1 MAAKFRVPSRFTLG
15 SLGFTARTL
24 PAEDLHAL
32 AGGECYG
39 LFRPDSQE
47 IFVTAPRKG
56 LSEALRAQTFYHE
69 LSHALLWTIGSKD
82 YENEKAVD
90 ALGHALKQFM
100 ETREYEE

>member
-1 MAAKFRVPSRFTLG
+1 MGAKFRVPSRFRLG
-15 SLGFTARTL
+15 SLEFKAREMEAT
-24 PAEDLHAL
+24 ELHKI

-47 IFVTAPRKG
+47 IFITAPRRG

-69 LSHALLWTIGSKD
+69 LGHALLWTIGSKD

-100 ETREYEE
+100 ETREYA

>member
-1 MAAKFRVPSRFTLG
+1 MAARFRVPASFTLG
-15 SLGFTARTL
+15 SLKFTAREM
-24 PAEDLHAL
+24 PAAELHKF

-39 LFRPDSQE
+39 LFIPDKQE
-47 IFVTAPRKG
+47 IIVTASRRG

-69 LSHALLWTIGSKD
+69 LGHALLWTIGSKD

-100 ETREYEE
+100 ETREYE

>member
-1 MAAKFRVPSRFTLG
+1 MAARFKLPSSFTLG
-15 SLGFTARTL
+15 SLRFKVREL
-24 PAEDLHAL
+24 PAPDLHKL

-39 LFRPDSQE
+39 LFMPDRQE
-47 IFVTAPRKG
+47 IVVTAKRRG

-69 LSHALLWTIGSKD
+69 LGHALLWTIGSKD

-100 ETREYEE
+100 ETREHE

>member
-1 MAAKFRVPSRFTLG
+1 MAAKFRVPSRFRLG
-15 SLGFTARTL
+15 SLEFKATAL
-24 PAEDLHAL
+24 PAEELHRRAQ
-32 AGGECYG
+32 GECYG
-39 LFRPDSQE
+39 LFVPDLQE
-47 IFVTAPRKG
+47 IYVTESRRG

-100 ETREYEE
+100 DTREYE

>member
-1 MAAKFRVPSRFTLG
+1 MAARFRLPSTFVLG
-15 SLGFTARTL
+15 SLRFKVREL
-24 PAEDLHAL
+24 PAPELHKL

-39 LFRPDSQE
+39 LFVPDRQE
-47 IFVTAPRKG
+47 IVVTARRRG

-69 LSHALLWTIGSKD
+69 LGHALLWTIGSKD

-100 ETREYEE
+100 ETREYE